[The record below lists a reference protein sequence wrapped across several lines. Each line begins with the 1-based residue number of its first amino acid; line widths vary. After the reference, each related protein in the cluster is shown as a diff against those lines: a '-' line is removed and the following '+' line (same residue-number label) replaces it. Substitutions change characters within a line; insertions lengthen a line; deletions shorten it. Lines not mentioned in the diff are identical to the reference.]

1 MEMNIDEKCLKGLEG
16 LEGLESLVKR
26 KRLENEQ
33 KNKIS
38 VFLISG
44 LIFETV
50 NEQIIRIPVFLN

>member
-26 KRLENEQ
+26 KRFENEQ

-38 VFLISG
+38 VCLISG

-50 NEQIIRIPVFLN
+50 KEQIIRIPVFLN